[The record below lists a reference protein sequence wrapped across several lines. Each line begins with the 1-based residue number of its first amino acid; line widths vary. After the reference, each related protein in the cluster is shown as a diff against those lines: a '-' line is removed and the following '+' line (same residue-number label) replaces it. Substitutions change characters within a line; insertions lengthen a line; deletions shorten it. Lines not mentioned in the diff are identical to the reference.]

1 MLVILLKIGLYLWD
15 LREQR
20 EREISQLIGSCDLV
34 LVISL
39 SLSNETMP
47 QAHSLYQYGGHSQF
61 SFRGW
66 GRGHS
71 SVFLD

>member
-20 EREISQLIGSCDLV
+20 EREISQLIGSCGLV

-39 SLSNETMP
+39 SL
-47 QAHSLYQYGGHSQF
+47 Q
-61 SFRGW
+61 
-66 GRGHS
+66 
-71 SVFLD
+71 